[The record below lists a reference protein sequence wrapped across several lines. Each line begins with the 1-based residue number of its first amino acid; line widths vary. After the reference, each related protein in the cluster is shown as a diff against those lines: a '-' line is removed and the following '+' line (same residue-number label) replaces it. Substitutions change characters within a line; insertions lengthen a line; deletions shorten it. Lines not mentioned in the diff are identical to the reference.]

1 MHAGVDKRAH
11 APILEPVCV
20 YSMYQQADCFFYC
33 AMAIAYFNEYCI
45 FSDKNN

>member
-11 APILEPVCV
+11 APTLEPVCV

-45 FSDKNN
+45 FSDKNI